1 MKYQVLKAGLY
12 GAVAGVPLVTIGFC
26 NVLKTGSW
34 DIAFPCVVGG
44 VVIPVISM
52 VYKVIG
58 GMHIE
63 KDDFER

>member
-1 MKYQVLKAGLY
+1 MKFQVLKAGLY

-52 VYKVIG
+52 ICTLIG
-58 GMHIE
+58 NTEIK